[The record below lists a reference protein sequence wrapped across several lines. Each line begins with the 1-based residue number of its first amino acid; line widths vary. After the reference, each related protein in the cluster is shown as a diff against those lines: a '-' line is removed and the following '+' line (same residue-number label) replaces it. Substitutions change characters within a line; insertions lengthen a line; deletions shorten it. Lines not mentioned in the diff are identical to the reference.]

1 MFNKSS
7 FQCLYFWK
15 VHGFYSLTHSFPYSS
30 FTELFVCSRKY
41 NYTHLYCYV
50 RKIKK
55 QLSSRFSSLK
65 QQIFIISQF
74 LYVTNLRNLLHGI
87 GSRSLKRLLLRQ
99 GLGLQ
104 SPKGLTGSG
113 GLDSKIVCWWSCCQE
128 ALVPC

>member
-113 GLDSKIVCWWSCCQE
+113 GLDSKIVC
-128 ALVPC
+128 